1 MYAKC
6 IHANMLRQSKVRG
19 DAGMNVA
26 QLLQDLGLGCRSAL
40 CSVDE
45 GQLAAGS
52 SGAGFKT
59 AA

>member
-1 MYAKC
+1 
-6 IHANMLRQSKVRG
+6 VRG